1 MLDQV
6 TLDML
11 RGMKLTTMAA
21 ELENQLRDASF
32 QALSFEERL
41 GLLVNAEWN
50 RRQTNT
56 VTRLIHKAHFAVP
69 SATIEEIAYYEDRK
83 LDKSQMLRLSACSYI
98 DEGHHIILKGPP
110 AMGRH
115 TSPAHW
121 ATPPAAALRRFSIF
135 GCRSC
140 WMS

>member
-41 GLLVNAEWN
+41 GLLVNAE
-50 RRQTNT
+50 
-56 VTRLIHKAHFAVP
+56 
-69 SATIEEIAYYEDRK
+69 
-83 LDKSQMLRLSACSYI
+83 
-98 DEGHHIILKGPP
+98 
-110 AMGRH
+110 
-115 TSPAHW
+115 
-121 ATPPAAALRRFSIF
+121 
-135 GCRSC
+135 
-140 WMS
+140 